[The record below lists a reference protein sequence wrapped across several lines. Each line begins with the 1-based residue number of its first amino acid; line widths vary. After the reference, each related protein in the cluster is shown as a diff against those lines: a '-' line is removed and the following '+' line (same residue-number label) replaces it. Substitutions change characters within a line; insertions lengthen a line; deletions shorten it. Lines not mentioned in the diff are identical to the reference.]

1 MLTEIIKFVA
11 ARGVYA
17 EFLGWSNVTK
27 LTSPAYTSHHPSNPK
42 FVKLLYQHTRG
53 SGQDFRAGGG
63 LSAAH

>member
-1 MLTEIIKFVA
+1 ML
-11 ARGVYA
+11 
-17 EFLGWSNVTK
+17 LSK

-63 LSAAH
+63 LSAAQKSFGQDFAKFQLWSI